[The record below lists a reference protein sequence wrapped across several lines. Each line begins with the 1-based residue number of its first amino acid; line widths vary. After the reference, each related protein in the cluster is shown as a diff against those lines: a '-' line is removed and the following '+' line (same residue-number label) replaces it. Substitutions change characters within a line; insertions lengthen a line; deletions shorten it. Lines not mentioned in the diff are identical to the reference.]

1 MSCILTPLLIAAIQ
15 DRLDAFNLLL
25 ELDAKPMLCE
35 AIRYIIERETMYR
48 SIHRHLSKRIKD
60 TYLLTLIGLTCD
72 VEDLTMALADAIHKP
87 CIGDQIILSI
97 IEAGAD
103 IDVDIMCDATS
114 VGRISIIQY
123 LLSHG
128 IQPDIRVLNN
138 LVDIADVDMI
148 VQVVGYGVK
157 PTDTTMQI
165 LDCRFDKRTRAYKQI
180 RQLLIEAMKN

>member
-35 AIRYIIERETMYR
+35 AIRYIIERE
-48 SIHRHLSKRIKD
+48 
-60 TYLLTLIGLTCD
+60 
-72 VEDLTMALADAIHKP
+72 TMALADAIHKP

-138 LVDIADVDMI
+138 LVDITDVDMI